1 MDSPFITLAE
11 ACAFAKISRMTLYRL
26 RKAGLPTY
34 VLGGRTAPKKKKKK
48 KGTTWKKYVR
58 IDELL
63 ALIKPDEETE
73 EETP

>member
-1 MDSPFITLAE
+1 VKKEVKSQMDSPFITLAE

-34 VLGGRTAPKKKKKK
+34 VLGG
-48 KGTTWKKYVR
+48 KKYAR

-73 EETP
+73 EATP